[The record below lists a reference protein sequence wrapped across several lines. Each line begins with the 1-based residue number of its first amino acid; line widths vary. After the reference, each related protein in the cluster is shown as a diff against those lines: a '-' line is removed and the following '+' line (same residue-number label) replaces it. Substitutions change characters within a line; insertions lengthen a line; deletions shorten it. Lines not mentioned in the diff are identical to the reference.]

1 MDELIATTGLAP
13 SRDVDFLV
21 INCSLFCPTPS
32 LCASVARKY
41 KLKSTVRT
49 YSLHGMGCSASL
61 ISEPRLGA
69 HRSKP
74 SFIFVPVRGPRRH
87 RPGKAAPPEPRKL
100 DCGWVT
106 VRRNNVV
113 RPGTLPLPPPSR
125 SGHLPGRD
133 QLRALHGQ
141 HALHA
146 PAEHALPHGRCRWE
160 GKGRALP
167 GSKAAVAGLL
177 VCLHAAVLLSN
188 RAVDAFRAKYR
199 LLHTVRVQV
208 RTSTTVRLG
217 RSLFGAGRCPAAAAA
232 CLRTRP
238 RRPSAAS
245 SRRRTRRASR
255 ASS

>member
-113 RPGTLPLPPPSR
+113 RPGTLPLPRPRAVVISLEEISSALYMGNTR
-125 SGHLPGRD
+125 SMLLQNTLFRTGGAGGRG
-133 QLRALHGQ
+133 RGA
-141 HALHA
+141 
-146 PAEHALPHGRCRWE
+146 RCR
-160 GKGRALP
+160 
-167 GSKAAVAGLL
+167 VA
-177 VCLHAAVLLSN
+177 
-188 RAVDAFRAKYR
+188 RR
-199 LLHTVRVQV
+199 L
-208 RTSTTVRLG
+208 
-217 RSLFGAGRCPAAAAA
+217 
-232 CLRTRP
+232 
-238 RRPSAAS
+238 
-245 SRRRTRRASR
+245 
-255 ASS
+255 